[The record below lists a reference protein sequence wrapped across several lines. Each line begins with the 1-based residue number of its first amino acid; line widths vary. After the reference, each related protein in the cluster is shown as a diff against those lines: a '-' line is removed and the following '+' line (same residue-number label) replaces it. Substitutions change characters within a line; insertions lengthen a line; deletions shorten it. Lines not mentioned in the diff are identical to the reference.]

1 MFKFYPTYDII
12 SEINNQLIKSKYS
25 LQILVDQNDLFFLSE
40 NLIKIL
46 NKNILIEIVILS
58 NNDTKSLKTVNLY
71 KRLIDGGVNMYWCK
85 NLRYYNDEQFFAIF
99 DRTYVIDTFNTEK
112 KAENAEKFVRNKN
125 SIFRDIVLNSEEI
138 KLLSG
143 NINVTFNADTTIA
156 EKNELVT
163 LNWNVEN
170 AHHAFIKPT
179 IGDVPFAGTTE
190 IKVKD
195 DQSYELTATNKE
207 SIITKKIFIRVL
219 ETKEIDFEITV
230 FDPILNKSLKIEPS
244 TLYDGQYGVYFGQSV
259 KISWDI
265 NIFGMLH
272 EDSLGKL
279 TLKNY
284 HEFEIVEKT
293 KFVFTFHSLNGS
305 LKKTLLFHPFEN
317 VEVFNRLSPANT
329 EGFTTHTK
337 ELNKILKIKFKIN
350 GFLDLFLSKFRSR

>member
-1 MFKFYPTYDII
+1 MFKYYTTYDII
-12 SEINNQLIKSKYS
+12 SEINNQLLKSEYS

-46 NKNILIEIVILS
+46 NKNILIEIVIVS
-58 NNDTKSLKTVNLY
+58 NNDTKSLKTVNLH
-71 KRLIDGGVNMYWCK
+71 KRLIDGGVSMYWCK
-85 NLRYYNDEQFFAIF
+85 NLSHYNNEQFFAIF
-99 DRTYVIDTFNTEK
+99 DRSYVIGTFDAEK
-112 KAENAEKFVRNKN
+112 KIENAEEFVRNKN
-125 SIFRDIVLNSEEI
+125 SVFKDIILNSKEI

-143 NINVTFNADTTIA
+143 NIDVTFNADTTIA

-179 IGDVPFAGTTE
+179 VGDIPLTGTTE

-207 SIITKKIFIRVL
+207 SIVTKKLFIRVL

-230 FDPILNKSLKIEPS
+230 FDPILKKSLKIEPS
-244 TLYDGQYGVYFGQSV
+244 IVHDGQYGVYFGQSV

-265 NIFGMLH
+265 NMLGKLH

-279 TLKNY
+279 LLKGY

-293 KFVFTFHSLNGS
+293 KFIFTFHTLNGS
-305 LKKTLLFHPFEN
+305 LKKTLLFHTFEN
-317 VEVFNRLSPANT
+317 LEIFNRLNRADT
-329 EGFTTHTK
+329 EGVFTHTS

-350 GFLDLFLSKFRSR
+350 SFLGLFLSKFRSR